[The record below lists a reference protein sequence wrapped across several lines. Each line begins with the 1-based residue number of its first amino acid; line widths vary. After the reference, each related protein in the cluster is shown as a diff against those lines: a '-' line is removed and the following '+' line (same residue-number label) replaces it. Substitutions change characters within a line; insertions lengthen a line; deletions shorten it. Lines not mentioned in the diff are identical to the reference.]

1 MESFWDAFR
10 LTENGHVKSTLLLN
24 SFCLSILFL
33 AVYGAAFF
41 LLTDPIHAWLA
52 LAPRAVE
59 NLVSALLP
67 ALIGTAICALT
78 HLICHPQTVLAAYG
92 WLLLLALASLVTM
105 LLLLRGDHGAS
116 VLFLQLF
123 GMMVPVP
130 LLMGFEAPGGC
141 FAAETPSEYR
151 FSHVCNFKKGCETMI
166 DTVLFDMGG
175 TLEDIWVDDESR
187 HSSIQ
192 GVLDILRAHG
202 IDLNMD
208 FETAAQSIN
217 AGWERYGAYRDP
229 RQRELKPEEIWGSF
243 VLTDFGLNEDSVRPY
258 AEELAHMWEITHYHR
273 TLRPPREGNAGRAEG
288 AGYEAGRHQQ
298 HSQSLSGV

>member
-1 MESFWDAFR
+1 MNQDFEKELRRVESFWDAFR

-105 LLLLRGDHGAS
+105 LLLLRGDSGAS

-130 LLMGFEAPGGC
+130 LLMGFG
-141 FAAETPSEYR
+141 
-151 FSHVCNFKKGCETMI
+151 
-166 DTVLFDMGG
+166 
-175 TLEDIWVDDESR
+175 
-187 HSSIQ
+187 SSWW
-192 GVLDILRAHG
+192 LLRRR
-202 IDLNMD
+202 N
-208 FETAAQSIN
+208 
-217 AGWERYGAYRDP
+217 
-229 RQRELKPEEIWGSF
+229 
-243 VLTDFGLNEDSVRPY
+243 
-258 AEELAHMWEITHYHR
+258 
-273 TLRPPREGNAGRAEG
+273 
-288 AGYEAGRHQQ
+288 
-298 HSQSLSGV
+298 SL

>member
-1 MESFWDAFR
+1 MNQDFEKELRRAEREKEQARRVESFWDAFQ

-78 HLICHPQTVLAAYG
+78 HLI
-92 WLLLLALASLVTM
+92 LLLALASLVTM

-130 LLMGFEAPGGC
+130 LLMGFG
-141 FAAETPSEYR
+141 
-151 FSHVCNFKKGCETMI
+151 
-166 DTVLFDMGG
+166 
-175 TLEDIWVDDESR
+175 
-187 HSSIQ
+187 SSWW
-192 GVLDILRAHG
+192 LLRRR
-202 IDLNMD
+202 N
-208 FETAAQSIN
+208 SI
-217 AGWERYGAYRDP
+217 
-229 RQRELKPEEIWGSF
+229 
-243 VLTDFGLNEDSVRPY
+243 
-258 AEELAHMWEITHYHR
+258 
-273 TLRPPREGNAGRAEG
+273 
-288 AGYEAGRHQQ
+288 
-298 HSQSLSGV
+298 

>member
-1 MESFWDAFR
+1 MNQDFEKELRRAKREKEQARRVESFWDAFR

-78 HLICHPQTVLAAYG
+78 
-92 WLLLLALASLVTM
+92 M
-105 LLLLRGDHGAS
+105 LLLLRGDSGAS

-130 LLMGFEAPGGC
+130 LLMGFG
-141 FAAETPSEYR
+141 
-151 FSHVCNFKKGCETMI
+151 
-166 DTVLFDMGG
+166 
-175 TLEDIWVDDESR
+175 
-187 HSSIQ
+187 SSWW
-192 GVLDILRAHG
+192 LLRRR
-202 IDLNMD
+202 N
-208 FETAAQSIN
+208 
-217 AGWERYGAYRDP
+217 
-229 RQRELKPEEIWGSF
+229 
-243 VLTDFGLNEDSVRPY
+243 
-258 AEELAHMWEITHYHR
+258 
-273 TLRPPREGNAGRAEG
+273 
-288 AGYEAGRHQQ
+288 
-298 HSQSLSGV
+298 SL

>member
-1 MESFWDAFR
+1 MNQDFEKELRRAEREKEQARRVESFWDAFR

-67 ALIGTAICALT
+67 RPDRDSNLRADPTDR
-78 HLICHPQTVLAAYG
+78 HPQTVLAAYG

-105 LLLLRGDHGAS
+105 LLLLRGDSGAS

-130 LLMGFEAPGGC
+130 LLMGFG
-141 FAAETPSEYR
+141 
-151 FSHVCNFKKGCETMI
+151 
-166 DTVLFDMGG
+166 
-175 TLEDIWVDDESR
+175 
-187 HSSIQ
+187 SSWW
-192 GVLDILRAHG
+192 LLRRR
-202 IDLNMD
+202 N
-208 FETAAQSIN
+208 
-217 AGWERYGAYRDP
+217 
-229 RQRELKPEEIWGSF
+229 
-243 VLTDFGLNEDSVRPY
+243 
-258 AEELAHMWEITHYHR
+258 
-273 TLRPPREGNAGRAEG
+273 
-288 AGYEAGRHQQ
+288 
-298 HSQSLSGV
+298 SL

>member
-1 MESFWDAFR
+1 MNQHFEKELRQAKREEARSRRAESFWNAFR

-105 LLLLRGDHGAS
+105 LLLLRG
-116 VLFLQLF
+116 
-123 GMMVPVP
+123 
-130 LLMGFEAPGGC
+130 
-141 FAAETPSEYR
+141 
-151 FSHVCNFKKGCETMI
+151 
-166 DTVLFDMGG
+166 
-175 TLEDIWVDDESR
+175 
-187 HSSIQ
+187 
-192 GVLDILRAHG
+192 
-202 IDLNMD
+202 
-208 FETAAQSIN
+208 
-217 AGWERYGAYRDP
+217 
-229 RQRELKPEEIWGSF
+229 
-243 VLTDFGLNEDSVRPY
+243 
-258 AEELAHMWEITHYHR
+258 
-273 TLRPPREGNAGRAEG
+273 EG
-288 AGYEAGRHQQ
+288 ARRCCFCSFSA
-298 HSQSLSGV
+298 

>member
-1 MESFWDAFR
+1 MNQDFEKELRRAEREKEQARRVESFWDAFR

-33 AVYGAAFF
+33 VVYGAAFF

-130 LLMGFEAPGGC
+130 LLMGFG
-141 FAAETPSEYR
+141 SSWWLLR
-151 FSHVCNFKKGCETMI
+151 RRN
-166 DTVLFDMGG
+166 
-175 TLEDIWVDDESR
+175 SR
-187 HSSIQ
+187 
-192 GVLDILRAHG
+192 
-202 IDLNMD
+202 
-208 FETAAQSIN
+208 
-217 AGWERYGAYRDP
+217 
-229 RQRELKPEEIWGSF
+229 
-243 VLTDFGLNEDSVRPY
+243 
-258 AEELAHMWEITHYHR
+258 
-273 TLRPPREGNAGRAEG
+273 
-288 AGYEAGRHQQ
+288 
-298 HSQSLSGV
+298 